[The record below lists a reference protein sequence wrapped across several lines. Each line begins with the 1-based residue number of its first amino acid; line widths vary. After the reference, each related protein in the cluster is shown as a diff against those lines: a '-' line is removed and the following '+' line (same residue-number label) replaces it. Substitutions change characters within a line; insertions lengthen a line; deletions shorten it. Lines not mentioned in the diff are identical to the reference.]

1 MTQEEPREIGQPER
15 RSFCWESPIK
25 EGIPACHCGGSTRGG
40 GGEAGEERSADPS
53 SPDHRENMNPSC
65 SFLRV
70 APQTTC
76 AHRRGFSCGPSRV
89 LPLREFHVY
98 TGQISSHKWEL
109 MTSGLVSGQRK
120 CAVEPERHK
129 QTLPSTE
136 AFFHFGPKTVS

>member
-1 MTQEEPREIGQPER
+1 MEV
-15 RSFCWESPIK
+15 
-25 EGIPACHCGGSTRGG
+25 
-40 GGEAGEERSADPS
+40 GGEAGEKRSADPS
-53 SPDHRENMNPSC
+53 SPDHHENMNPSC

-76 AHRRGFSCGPSRV
+76 AHCRGFSCGPSSQRV
-89 LPLREFHVY
+89 PLLHRSNQFTQV
-98 TGQISSHKWEL
+98 WEL
-109 MTSGLVSGQRK
+109 MASGLVSGQRK